1 MEKRVG
7 KVTNNLLLKTTSV
20 ILAIGLWFFVATS
33 DYTEVSFTVPI
44 KIENLNDNMVA
55 INKTGLVNVVL
66 RGPNFSLKNMSY
78 NDIKVSIDASNFN
91 VGEIKYRVKTSEVK
105 VPAGID
111 VVEIVPSEVVFL
123 VDEVITKIV
132 KINPTFIGEPL
143 KGYKVSSVKMIP
155 ESVELQGAKRILSKL
170 DFIDTLPINL
180 SSRYETLIYSVGLK
194 LPDGVNLAE
203 NTQVDAVVKFSEDI
217 VEYSFNDFVINFR
230 GANPDLKY
238 RIIDNEINVKVKGRS
253 DRLNSDNTKKLLE
266 LYVDVSKILKPGKY
280 LLKIDKL
287 LKDDIEVVSIT
298 PDKVRVE
305 VER

>member
-1 MEKRVG
+1 M
-7 KVTNNLLLKTTSV
+7 TNNLLVKITSV
-20 ILAIGLWFFVATS
+20 ILAIGLWFFIATS

-44 KIENLNDNMVA
+44 KIENLNDSMVA

-66 RGPNFSLKNMSY
+66 RGPNFSLNNMSY

-105 VPAGID
+105 VPAGIK

-123 VDEVITKIV
+123 VDEVITKSV

-143 KGYKVSSVKMIP
+143 KGYKVSSVKMLP
-155 ESVELQGAKRILSKL
+155 ESVKLQGAKRILSKL

-238 RIIDNEINVKVKGRS
+238 GIIDNEINVKVKGRS
-253 DRLNSDNTKKLLE
+253 DRLNSDNAKKLLE
-266 LYVDVSKILKPGKY
+266 LYVDVSKILEPGKY

-287 LKDDIEVVSIT
+287 IKDDIEVVSIT
-298 PDKVRVE
+298 PDKIRVK
-305 VER
+305 VEK

>member
-1 MEKRVG
+1 M
-7 KVTNNLLLKTTSV
+7 TNNLLLKITSV
-20 ILAIGLWFFVATS
+20 ILAIGLWFFIATS

-44 KIENLNDNMVA
+44 KIENLNNSMVA

-66 RGPNFSLKNMSY
+66 RGPNFSLNNMSY

-105 VPAGID
+105 VPAGIK

-123 VDEVITKIV
+123 VDEVITKSV

-155 ESVELQGAKRILSKL
+155 ESVKLQGAKRILSKL

-238 RIIDNEINVKVKGRS
+238 GIIDNEINVKVKGRS
-253 DRLNSDNTKKLLE
+253 DRLNSDNSKKLLE

-287 LKDDIEVVSIT
+287 IKDDIEVVSIT
-298 PDKVRVE
+298 PDKIRVK
-305 VER
+305 VEK

>member
-1 MEKRVG
+1 M
-7 KVTNNLLLKTTSV
+7 TNNLLVKITSV
-20 ILAIGLWFFVATS
+20 ILAIGLWFFIATS
-33 DYTEVSFTVPI
+33 DYTEVSFAVPI
-44 KIENLNDNMVA
+44 KIENLNNSMVA

-105 VPAGID
+105 VPAGIN

-123 VDEVITKIV
+123 VDEVITKSV

-155 ESVELQGAKRILSKL
+155 ESVKLQGAKRILSKL

-230 GANPDLKY
+230 GANPYLKY
-238 RIIDNEINVKVKGRS
+238 GIIDNEINVKVKGRS
-253 DRLNSDNTKKLLE
+253 DRLNSDNAKKLLE
-266 LYVDVSKILKPGKY
+266 LYVDVSKILEPGKY

-287 LKDDIEVVSIT
+287 IKDDIEVVSIT
-298 PDKVRVE
+298 PDKIRVK
-305 VER
+305 VEK

>member
-1 MEKRVG
+1 M
-7 KVTNNLLLKTTSV
+7 TNNLLLKITSI
-20 ILAIGLWFFVATS
+20 ILAIGLWFFIATS
-33 DYTEVSFTVPI
+33 DYTEVSFNVPI
-44 KIENLNDNMVA
+44 KIENLDNGMVA

-91 VGEIKYRVKTSEVK
+91 VGEIKYRIKTSEVK
-105 VPAGID
+105 VPAGIN
-111 VVEIVPSEVVFL
+111 VVEIVPSEIVFL
-123 VDEVITKIV
+123 VDEVITKSV

-155 ESVELQGAKRILSKL
+155 ESVKLQGAKRILSKL

-194 LPDGVNLAE
+194 LPDGVKLVE
-203 NTQVDAVVKFSEDI
+203 NNQIDAVVKFSEDI

-230 GANPDLKY
+230 GANSNLKY
-238 RIIDNEINVKVKGRS
+238 EIIDNEINVKLKGRS
-253 DRLNSDNTKKLLE
+253 DRLNSENAKKLLE
-266 LYVDVSKILKPGKY
+266 LYVDVSKIPGPGKY
-280 LLKIDKL
+280 LLRIDKL
-287 LKDDIEVVSIT
+287 LKDDIDVVSIT
-298 PDKVRVE
+298 PDKVRVK

>member
-1 MEKRVG
+1 M
-7 KVTNNLLLKTTSV
+7 TNNLLLKITSV
-20 ILAIGLWFFVATS
+20 ILAIGLWFFIATS

-44 KIENLNDNMVA
+44 KIENLNNSMVA

-66 RGPNFSLKNMSY
+66 RGSNFSLKNMSY

-105 VPAGID
+105 VPAGIN

-123 VDEVITKIV
+123 VDEVITKSV

-155 ESVELQGAKRILSKL
+155 ESVKLQGAKRILSKL

-238 RIIDNEINVKVKGRS
+238 GIIDNEINVKVKGRS
-253 DRLNSDNTKKLLE
+253 DRLNSDNSKKLLE
-266 LYVDVSKILKPGKY
+266 LYVDVSKILEPGKY

-287 LKDDIEVVSIT
+287 IKDDIEVVSIT
-298 PDKVRVE
+298 PDKIRVK
-305 VER
+305 VEK